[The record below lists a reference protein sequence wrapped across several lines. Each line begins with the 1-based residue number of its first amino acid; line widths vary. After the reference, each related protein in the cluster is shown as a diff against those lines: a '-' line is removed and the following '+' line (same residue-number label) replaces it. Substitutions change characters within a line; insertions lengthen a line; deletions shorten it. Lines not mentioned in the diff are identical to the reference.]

1 MFGKKSSSDIPDPVY
16 KLIEDLSRA
25 GESLA
30 RAVKAA
36 REGVRGVTYE
46 EWFIRKKIDEE
57 LAGVGMQ
64 VITKLK

>member
-1 MFGKKSSSDIPDPVY
+1 MFDKKPSPSSDPVF

-25 GESLA
+25 GASLA